1 MTLSDSYINLQFY
14 TKRVC
19 QFKVKDVQK
28 RLIVLIFHQ
37 SFEPMNSLETLYRG
51 GLKNAIPSMSDI
63 FSLRG
68 MSFMAFLCLL
78 GLLTMNQTWCK
89 DIVEARR

>member
-28 RLIVLIFHQ
+28 RLVVLIFHQ

-78 GLLTMNQTWCK
+78 GLLMMNQTWCK